1 MRRNWRRNG
10 VVAAMLVLVGAAVFL
25 NWKYT
30 GEAGEAAAQE
40 AGTKI
45 LGQSTLVSGTGD
57 AAAGSGG
64 EDLAADGGDS
74 EAVYTGSDYFASARL
89 TRQQARDSAIE
100 LLRQAAAEEGAAESA
115 ATEAS
120 EGIQALAAY
129 TLAEAQIE
137 NLVTAKDYA
146 DCVAFMGAESISVVV
161 STRDG
166 AALTAA
172 DVAKIT
178 DITMTETGYP
188 ASAIKIMAA
197 N

>member
-30 GEAGEAAAQE
+30 GEAGEAAAEE

-64 EDLAADGGDS
+64 GDLAADGADG

-89 TRQQARDSAIE
+89 TRQQARDNAID
-100 LLRQAAAEEGAAESA
+100 LLEKAAGEEGADKAVA
-115 ATEAS
+115 NEAS
-120 EGIQALAAY
+120 QGIQVLASY
-129 TLAEAQIE
+129 TLTEAQIE
-137 NLVTAKDYA
+137 NLVTAKGYK
-146 DCVAFMGAESISVVV
+146 DCVAFMNDDSVSVVV
-161 STRDG
+161 ATDSG
-166 AALTAA
+166 ELTGE

-178 DITMTETGYP
+178 DITKSETGYP
-188 ASAIKIMAA
+188 AGSIKIMAA